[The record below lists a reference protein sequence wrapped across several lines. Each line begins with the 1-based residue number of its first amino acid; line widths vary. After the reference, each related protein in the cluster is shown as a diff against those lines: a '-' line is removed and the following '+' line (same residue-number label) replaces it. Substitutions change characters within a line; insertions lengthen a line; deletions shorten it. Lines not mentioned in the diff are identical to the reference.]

1 MTEKEKAKA
10 YDEAIERAKK
20 LYGNGIIEE
29 IFPELKESKD
39 KKIREAILKG
49 LIDCRDAPDLGWSN
63 FGGIHIDDCIAWLE
77 KQGDKDKLIQEL
89 GEYKVKYTQEVLEKY
104 INSMSN
110 KDDER
115 LRKNCIH
122 FLELQKQHHAATFEI
137 EECIDWLEKQGEQ
150 KPTLPKWKYKKDNTP
165 LLRDSII
172 LNKYGGVAK
181 SPSGAIVSDAWV
193 LDYDELAKLPKE
205 EKIEPKFK
213 VGDWVIFITSGSI
226 YQVEKIE
233 NYEYT
238 LRDIHGGSF
247 CVSFS
252 NEKLIREWNIQDVK
266 DGDVLSFYS
275 EYKGNKMVQ
284 VGIIEKYVGKHGG
297 CSNTFKIH
305 VGVNWDN
312 NLQIGRYMGCS
323 DIYPATKEQRDLL
336 SQKIKDAGYK
346 WNDETKALEKLEDFG
361 KVGKSS
367 FHEGD
372 WVVYNNDVC
381 QIVKREEG
389 CNKLVTVFGI
399 EKELVNERNLSTA
412 RLWTIQ
418 DGKDGDILFTSS
430 SASSDTFVFKNIDEK
445 GNAECYFAYD
455 SEDGFTEGKY
465 HFIGSASDCKP
476 ATKEQR
482 DLLFQKIKET
492 GYEWDVDKKELK
504 KLDLVPNKKP
514 ILEGLKM
521 KTYNDINIG
530 DTVYIWGTSDSSVD
544 ETTITEKY
552 DDRGHWNLKFS
563 NGCVGRALKNGTSS
577 TMGMYACLV
586 YSDKEAVRESIN
598 EQIKILSNIKI

>member
-1 MTEKEKAKA
+1 MTENEKAKA
-10 YDEAIERAKK
+10 YDEALKKASAAHKDEDRHLKATLER
-20 LYGNGIIEE
+20 
-29 IFPELKESKD
+29 IFPELKEDDDEKIKKD
-39 KKIREAILKG
+39 
-49 LIDCRDAPDLGWSN
+49 LIQWVDEFPDTIWRGHYKN
-63 FGGIHIDDCIAWLE
+63 DIIAWLE
-77 KQGDKDKLIQEL
+77 EQGDKDKLIQEL

-181 SPSGAIVSDAWV
+181 SPYGAIVSDAWV

-213 VGDWVIFITSGSI
+213 AGDWVIFITSGSI

-336 SQKIKDAGYK
+336 SQKIK
-346 WNDETKALEKLEDFG
+346 
-361 KVGKSS
+361 
-367 FHEGD
+367 
-372 WVVYNNDVC
+372 
-381 QIVKREEG
+381 
-389 CNKLVTVFGI
+389 
-399 EKELVNERNLSTA
+399 
-412 RLWTIQ
+412 
-418 DGKDGDILFTSS
+418 
-430 SASSDTFVFKNIDEK
+430 
-445 GNAECYFAYD
+445 
-455 SEDGFTEGKY
+455 
-465 HFIGSASDCKP
+465 
-476 ATKEQR
+476 
-482 DLLFQKIKET
+482 ET

-544 ETTITEKY
+544 ETTITENMMIEVI
-552 DDRGHWNLKFS
+552 GTLNL
-563 NGCVGRALKNGTSS
+563 V
-577 TMGMYACLV
+577 MDV
-586 YSDKEAVRESIN
+586 
-598 EQIKILSNIKI
+598 